1 MATNICSKSRI
12 KFVTVKEL
20 AEELSTSVQQIY
32 KILKNYEMEQCIK
45 KIGTAGI
52 RIEKEKFYEILEQ
65 IYR

>member
-1 MATNICSKSRI
+1 MTNICSKKRTI
-12 KFVTVKEL
+12 YATVKEL
-20 AEELSTSVQQIY
+20 AEELNTTVQQIY
-32 KILKNYEMEQCIK
+32 KILKEPAMQETIV